1 MGAGYL
7 RVSAKE
13 HDTVQYKFQD
23 VCLVYYLFI
32 IKQIHVCLVYYLII
46 RKPIRPCVVH

>member
-1 MGAGYL
+1 MGADHI

-23 VCLVYYLFI
+23 VCLVYYL
-32 IKQIHVCLVYYLII
+32 KYLTLI
-46 RKPIRPCVVH
+46 KPIHPCVVH